1 MVLAIETF
9 QSRAALGLGGA
20 GGGMPGKVTIRHVAM
35 RAGVAVGT
43 VSHYLNRSAPVADGT
58 ARRIQRTIDRLG
70 YRPDLGARSLRVRR
84 TQSVGLVLPNISNP
98 FYSEVARE
106 VEHALWE
113 RGFQTLLCDS
123 SGDPERERTH
133 LDGLES
139 RRVDG
144 VLLIR
149 SSGRAVRRIEPDR
162 RQGVPVV
169 YVDRAVAGRHSV
181 TSDNR
186 MGGELAARHLAGL
199 GHRRIGVLAGEKTVL
214 NVQQRLQGFR
224 QELERHGLALAEG
237 AVVNGPQALELG
249 YEVERLVRLD
259 PRPTAVFATNDI
271 VAIGAWRRLLELGFR
286 IPQEISLVGFD
297 DIEMSRLL
305 FPPLTTVS
313 QEKAAMGRQ
322 AAALL
327 LRLMEGEELPPD
339 HTLVAPRLVVRGSTA
354 PPSTEEQRS

>member
-1 MVLAIETF
+1 M
-9 QSRAALGLGGA
+9 R
-20 GGGMPGKVTIRHVAM
+20 GKVTIRHVAM

-58 ARRIQRTIDRLG
+58 GRRIQRTIDRLG
-70 YRPDLGARSLRVRR
+70 YRPDLGARGLRVRR
-84 TQSVGLVLPNISNP
+84 TLSVGLLLPNISNP

-113 RGFQTLLCDS
+113 KGFQTLLCDS

-149 SSGRAVRRIEPDR
+149 STGRAVPRAEPERRTGI
-162 RQGVPVV
+162 PVV
-169 YVDRAVAGRHSV
+169 YVDRAVVGRHSV

-186 MGGELAARHLAGL
+186 MGGELAARHLAEL
-199 GHRRIGVLAGEKTVL
+199 GHRRFGVLAGEKAVV

-224 QELERHGLALAEG
+224 QEMDRHGLSMAQG
-237 AVVNGPQALELG
+237 AMVNGPQALELG

-259 PRPTAVFATNDI
+259 PRPTAIFATNDI

-313 QEKAAMGRQ
+313 QDKAAMGRQ

-327 LRLMEGEELPPD
+327 LRLMQGEDLPPA

-354 PPSTEEQRS
+354 PPPKEEQRS